1 MHQLNII
8 ELLKQAN
15 YYLNEHNTG
24 NLEQDNAS
32 DDKGKVLL
40 KEAIK
45 RIEKDN
51 VINLSDRRSV

>member
-1 MHQLNII
+1 MHQLTII

-24 NLEQDNAS
+24 NLEKDNAS

-51 VINLSDRRSV
+51 LIHLSHKS